1 MASPCEFDMTSKKLD
16 VRLALAMLGVAIIW
30 GTTYLGIRIAVHS
43 IPPWF
48 VTAIRQSCASLILLF
63 YLLQRR
69 ELAWISWEHAR
80 RQMLLSFLMIVV
92 ANGFTTLAEKNI
104 SSGLASL
111 LNSLSPLCVFTGSV
125 LIGIQKPSVKGISG
139 VILGLL
145 GIGFIF
151 RDGLQDLLD
160 PDYRQGIMIMGLAV
174 TGWSVGTIYIK
185 KHTHKTP
192 NIFLDLFYQFAF
204 SAIVQFVLAF
214 IVSGDTD
221 IKTWELNSLAA
232 VLYLGVFGSVLGFFC
247 YHYVLKHVTAIQAS
261 ILSYFNTIIA
271 IFLGWLILNEE
282 ISIDLLFA
290 TVLIIAGVFIT
301 NYTRKEI
308 N

>member
-1 MASPCEFDMTSKKLD
+1 MISPKFDLK
-16 VRLALAMLGVAIIW
+16 LALAMFGVAIIW

-48 VTAIRQSCASLILLF
+48 VTAIRQSCASLILLV
-63 YLLQRR
+63 YLVQRK
-69 ELAWISWEHAR
+69 ELIWISWAHAR
-80 RQMLLSFLMIVV
+80 RQMLLSLLMIVV
-92 ANGFTTLAEKNI
+92 ANGLTTLAEKNI

-111 LNSLSPLCVFTGSV
+111 LNSLSPLLVFTGSV
-125 LIGIQKPSVKGISG
+125 LIGIQKPSLKGIVG
-139 VILGLL
+139 VILGLT

-160 PDYRQGIMIMGLAV
+160 PDYRHGIMIMAFAV
-174 TGWSVGTIYIK
+174 SGWSVGTIYIK

-204 SAIVQFVLAF
+204 SAIVQTALAF
-214 IVSGDTD
+214 LVSGDTD
-221 IKTWELNSLAA
+221 YRTWELKGLAA
-232 VLYLGVFGSVLGFFC
+232 VLYLGIFGSVIGFFC
-247 YHYVLKHVTAIQAS
+247 YHYVLKRVTAIQAS

-282 ISIDLLFA
+282 ITIDLLFA
-290 TVLIIAGVFIT
+290 TILIITGVFIT
-301 NYTRKEI
+301 NYTRKET

>member
-1 MASPCEFDMTSKKLD
+1 MTSSKLD
-16 VRLALAMLGVAIIW
+16 VRLAFAMVGVAVIW
-30 GTTYLGIRIAVHS
+30 GTTYLGIRIAVQS

-48 VTAIRQSCASLILLF
+48 VTAIRQGAASLILLI
-63 YLLQRR
+63 YLLKRS
-69 ELAWISWEHAR
+69 ELSWISWAHAR
-80 RQMLLSFLMIVV
+80 RQMLLSMLMIVV
-92 ANGFTTLAEKNI
+92 ANGLTTVAEKNI

-111 LNSLSPLCVFTGSV
+111 LNSLSPLCVFVGSV
-125 LIGIQKPSVKGISG
+125 LIGIQKPSFKGISG

-145 GIGFIF
+145 GIAFIF

-160 PDYRQGIMIMGLAV
+160 PNYRQGIMIMGFAV

-204 SAIVQFVLAF
+204 SAIVQLVLAF
-214 IVSGDTD
+214 IFSSDTD
-221 IKTWELNSLAA
+221 YRTWESRGLAA
-232 VLYLGVFGSVLGFFC
+232 VLYLGVFGSVIGFFC
-247 YHYVLKHVTAIQAS
+247 YHYVLKRVTAIQAS

-282 ISIDLLFA
+282 ITMDLLFA
-290 TVLIIAGVFIT
+290 TVLIISGVFIT
-301 NYTRKEI
+301 NYTRKE
-308 N
+308 NN

>member
-1 MASPCEFDMTSKKLD
+1 MASKSQVNMISEKFDVKLIF
-16 VRLALAMLGVAIIW
+16 AMLGVAIIW

-48 VTAIRQSCASLILLF
+48 VTAIRQGVASIILLT
-63 YLLQRR
+63 YLLKRK
-69 ELAWISWEHAR
+69 ELVWISWDHAK
-80 RQMLLSFLMIVV
+80 RQMLLSLLMIVV
-92 ANGFTTLAEKNI
+92 ANGLTTVAEKNI

-111 LNSLSPLCVFTGSV
+111 LNSLAPLFVFIGSIAV
-125 LIGIQKPSVKGISG
+125 GIQKPSVRGITG
-139 VILGLL
+139 VMLGLI

-151 RDGLQDLLD
+151 RDGLQDFLD
-160 PDYRQGIMIMGLAV
+160 PAYRQGIMIMGLAV
-174 TGWSVGTIYIK
+174 TGWSIGTIYVK

-204 SAIVQFVLAF
+204 SAIVQLLLAF
-214 IVSGDTD
+214 IFSSDTD
-221 IKTWELNSLAA
+221 PLTWEFKGLMA
-232 VLYLGVFGSVLGFFC
+232 VLYLGIFGSVLGFFC
-247 YHYVLKHVTAIQAS
+247 YHYVLKRVTAIQAS

-282 ISIDLLFA
+282 ITIDLLFA
-290 TVLIIAGVFIT
+290 TALIITGVFIT
-301 NYTRKEI
+301 NYTKKVV